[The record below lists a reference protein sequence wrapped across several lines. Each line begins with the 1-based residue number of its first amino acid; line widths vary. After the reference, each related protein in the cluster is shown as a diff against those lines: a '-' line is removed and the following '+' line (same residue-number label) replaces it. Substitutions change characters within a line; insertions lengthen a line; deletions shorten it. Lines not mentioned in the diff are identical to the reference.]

1 MTYHPTTT
9 VLSPLLWL
17 RKSLLEVGPG
27 LRPWYSAV
35 VRRAYHA
42 LYSDRNRIPISIVVC
57 GLRRRETVSIAAAH
71 GSLAKCLIIN
81 RSPWEE
87 EEEADRSRQ
96 TKRVKSARS
105 GSSPAQ
111 VKARYVVSFE
121 LQEIYHKHFCIVR
134 VPEFLL
140 IPCFG

>member
-35 VRRAYHA
+35 VRRAYN
-42 LYSDRNRIPISIVVC
+42 DRNRIPISIVVC

-71 GSLAKCLIIN
+71 GSVAKCLIIN

-87 EEEADRSRQ
+87 EEADRPRQ

-134 VPEFLL
+134 VLEFLL

>member
-35 VRRAYHA
+35 VRAF
-42 LYSDRNRIPISIVVC
+42 SDRNRIPISIVVC

-87 EEEADRSRQ
+87 EEEADRPRQ

-111 VKARYVVSFE
+111 VKVRNVVSSKIPPVPS
-121 LQEIYHKHFCIVR
+121 LGNLPTYTLLHIPR
-134 VPEFLL
+134 VPLPSFD
-140 IPCFG
+140 